1 LRRANPAKIARRKP
15 GLHTQDTKQ
24 AAFGSLGGRLQISE
38 WKDQMEFTPVI
49 GLEVHAQLKTL
60 TKIFCG
66 CSTAFGAPPN
76 THTCPVCLGMPGVL
90 PVLNKKV
97 VDYTIKMALATHCT
111 VQPESRFARK
121 NYFYPDLPKG
131 YQISQYELPIAT
143 DGHLDIDIDG
153 QALRIGI
160 TRIHME
166 EDAGKLIHDPD
177 RPISRVDLN
186 RTGVPLMEI
195 VSEPD
200 IRSPGAAGE
209 YLRQLRTILRYL
221 GISDG
226 NMEEGS
232 FRCDANVSIMPAGA
246 TAFGTRTEVKNLNSF
261 KHVEKAIYYEIA
273 RQKEIFLDGGQVVQ
287 ETRLWQPDQGRT
299 VSMRGK
305 EDAHDYRYFPD
316 PDLLPLEVD
325 TDWIERMRS
334 QMPELPNDRKTRYMT
349 DYGLPSADARVLTG
363 SRELADYF
371 EDCLAQFTQ
380 PKTVANWIMGDLLG
394 LLNARGL
401 DIDHSPVTP
410 ESLAGLLK
418 LLDTDVISGKIAKTV
433 FEAMADT
440 GKSAATIVEE
450 KGLVQVSDTSAIDP
464 IVDTVIAGHPD
475 EVERYRGG
483 QKKLMG
489 FFVGQVMKETKGKA
503 NPKVVN
509 EILEE
514 KVWD

>member
-1 LRRANPAKIARRKP
+1 
-15 GLHTQDTKQ
+15 
-24 AAFGSLGGRLQISE
+24 
-38 WKDQMEFTPVI
+38 MEFTPVI
-49 GLEVHAQLKTL
+49 GLEVHAQLKTK
-60 TKIFCG
+60 TKIFCS

-97 VDYTIKMALATHCT
+97 VDYTIKMALATNCT
-111 VQPESRFARK
+111 VQRESRFARK

-143 DGHLDIDIDG
+143 NGYLDIETG
-153 QALRIGI
+153 GVTQRIGI

-186 RTGVPLMEI
+186 RTGTPLMEI

-200 IRSPGAAGE
+200 IRSPEVAGE
-209 YLRQLRTILRYL
+209 YLRQLRAILRYL
-221 GISDG
+221 DISDG

-232 FRCDANVSIMPAGA
+232 FRCDANVSIMPVGSI
-246 TAFGTRTEVKNLNSF
+246 TFGTRTEVKNLNSF
-261 KHVEKAIYYEIA
+261 KHVEKALVYEIA
-273 RQKEIFLDGGQVVQ
+273 RQKEILLDGGEVVQ
-287 ETRLWQPDQGRT
+287 ETRLWQPDKGHT

-316 PDLLPLEVD
+316 PDLLPLVVD
-325 TDWIERMRS
+325 DVWIERMRLE
-334 QMPELPNDRKTRYMT
+334 MPELPAQRKARYIS
-349 DYGLPSADARVLTG
+349 DYGLPSADATILTA
-363 SRELADYF
+363 SRELSDYF
-371 EDCLAQFTQ
+371 EASLAAFDQ

-394 LLNARGL
+394 LLNAKGL
-401 DIDHSPVTP
+401 DINHSPVSP
-410 ESLAGLLK
+410 KDLAELLK
-418 LLDTDVISGKIAKTV
+418 LLSEDVISGKIAKTV
-433 FEAMADT
+433 FETMAET
-440 GKSAATIVEE
+440 GKSPQVIVEE

-464 IVDTVIAGHPD
+464 IVEGIINDHPD
-475 EVERYRGG
+475 EVSRYRAG

-489 FFVGQVMKETKGKA
+489 FFVGQVMKATKGKA

-509 EILEE
+509 EILG
-514 KVWD
+514 KKLG